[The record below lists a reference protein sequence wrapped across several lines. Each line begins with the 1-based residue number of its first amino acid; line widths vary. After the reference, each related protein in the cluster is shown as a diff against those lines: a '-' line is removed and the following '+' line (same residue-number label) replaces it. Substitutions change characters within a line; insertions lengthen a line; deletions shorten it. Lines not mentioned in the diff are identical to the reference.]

1 MVMRMRKTIYLV
13 IALSGLMAA
22 ACTPDETIF
31 STEANHSKAKAD
43 ETTPGDD
50 QGGGSGD
57 DTPIDYQGVDP
68 RFFEVLNLS
77 YPGLEAVKAQ
87 YEEKDITGAV
97 EAMREYYRTRPVVNP
112 DIDLSDRTVT
122 NSARSIADQAKEYRF
137 YTMSYNEG
145 TNADGTTLYWSQK
158 NADGSIN
165 WTTAP
170 SGVLDK
176 DEYIKQ
182 IHRFMWM
189 PYQARAYYATGDES
203 YVKSIIEVWDDYLEK
218 FPIPEG
224 RATGTPWTSLQMS
237 QKLLGWMSVLP
248 MILTSENVTPQW
260 LAKMVVFVHDALQSL
275 RRSWYSPSTSNHYF
289 AQVQALT
296 ECSIFF
302 PEYVLHD
309 EWFGEATGLV
319 TSQLSDQFNE
329 DGVQNEL
336 DVSYHLGVVSNFET
350 IQAFALA
357 NGCLGSF
364 PSDYSSLLRNS
375 CRFVMDFMYP
385 DYSFESFNDTRG
397 ARQSKSVLLRNLQS
411 YHDMFP
417 DDDELLWMSS
427 NRTAGTEPVSKVQL
441 YTNSGYYM
449 MRSSWAENAL
459 MLILKNNYNIN
470 NAWHCQP
477 DNGTFALY
485 NKGRKFLPDA
495 GVFTYTDGSVRRT
508 YASTRM
514 HNTMTLNSGTIASGS
529 MLGRFLSH
537 MSTDAFEVVVTENP
551 SYTNL
556 THRRAVY
563 MVENKFFVIVDEG
576 YGNASGPVQLW
587 FHLCADTSASGLG
600 TDAVVIDTPG
610 TRSYGAHTV
619 FSDGNNMLFKTFAE
633 DTGAFGATD
642 GLSNASNE
650 IDVSYQRRYYSVS
663 LEKPSGKAARFIT
676 VIYPFGSPS
685 EAASVVLSASF
696 EGEAGAFSEGGST
709 VKVTVNGKEYTLGYS
724 I

>member
-1 MVMRMRKTIYLV
+1 MRMRKTIYLV

-397 ARQSKSVLLRNLQS
+397 ARQSKNVLLRNLQS
-411 YHDMFP
+411 YYEMFP
-417 DDDELLWMSS
+417 DDEELHWMASA
-427 NRTAGTEPVSKVQL
+427 RTAGREPASLVQK
-441 YTNSGYYM
+441 YPSSGYYM

-459 MLILKNNYNIN
+459 MLILKNNYNPQ

-477 DNGTFALY
+477 DNGTVAVY
-485 NKGRKFLPDA
+485 KNGRKFLPDA
-495 GVFTYTDGSVRRT
+495 GVFTYSTGSVRNK
-508 YASTRM
+508 YASTAM
-514 HNTMTLNSGTIASGS
+514 HNTVTKNDVTISNGH
-529 MLGRFLSH
+529 MLGRLLAHQSKA
-537 MSTDAFEVVVTENP
+537 DYEVVVTENP
-551 SYTNL
+551 SYDDL

-563 MVENKFFVIVDEG
+563 MVDKAFFVVVDEA
-576 YGNASGPVQLW
+576 YGKAEAPVNIYW
-587 FHLCADTSASGLG
+587 HLCADTAAGGLG
-600 TDAVVIDTPG
+600 SDVVVTDGPG
-610 TRSYGAHTV
+610 TDGYGMHTV
-619 FSDGNNMLFKTFAE
+619 FADNNNMMFRTFAE
-633 DTGAFGATD
+633 TVGERKVKEGI
-642 GLSNASNE
+642 SNASNE
-650 IDVSYQRRYYSVS
+650 IDNSYERRYYGVQIA
-663 LEKPSGKAARFIT
+663 KPADKAARFIT